1 MDFKKIYLATIR
13 LEFSQLLFTIIILKR
28 LYLWQLDFVTAYLD
42 NNINFN
48 VYIK

>member
-1 MDFKKIYLATIR
+1 MDFKKIYTATVR

-42 NNINFN
+42 SNINFN